1 MHGSFY
7 IPDLLINMKRIDGQ
21 MLLKG
26 NGMYRYSV
34 LQRYN
39 ARATS
44 ALQRTAFELASHAT
58 RVFYM

>member
-7 IPDLLINMKRIDGQ
+7 IPDLLINMKRIDGH
-21 MLLKG
+21 MLTG

-34 LQRYN
+34 LQLYN
-39 ARATS
+39 ARATF